1 MKISQGHIYLKMIES
16 ELARRVD
23 FQWYWLNTNSQ
34 VKLSLFSESVYL
46 LGLNI
51 KFYYEVKATKN
62 QTIAANSKSK
72 CINELYITITKYLGI
87 IHKPVNWSQIYI

>member
-1 MKISQGHIYLKMIES
+1 MIES

-51 KFYYEVKATKN
+51 RFYYEVKATKN
-62 QTIAANSKSK
+62 QTVAANSKSK
-72 CINELYITITKYLGI
+72 CINELYITITKDLGI
-87 IHKPVNWSQIYI
+87 IHKAVNWSQIYI

>member
-1 MKISQGHIYLKMIES
+1 M
-16 ELARRVD
+16 
-23 FQWYWLNTNSQ
+23 
-34 VKLSLFSESVYL
+34 YL

-72 CINELYITITKYLGI
+72 CINELYITITKDLGI
-87 IHKPVNWSQIYI
+87 IHKAVN